1 MNINETVEFLVDEG
15 SQTLSEYKIGKALGH
30 FALDTVTLKGVR
42 AFLGAASGDLSHFEE
57 IHLRKVDYIENEQER
72 QQLIKDYSELLKQMK
87 EVYPKLEDDAV
98 RKRNQQVQRI
108 AQKVIAAAKA
118 RKF

>member
-1 MNINETVEFLVDEG
+1 
-15 SQTLSEYKIGKALGH
+15 
-30 FALDTVTLKGVR
+30 
-42 AFLGAASGDLSHFEE
+42 
-57 IHLRKVDYIENEQER
+57 
-72 QQLIKDYSELLKQMK
+72 MK